1 MKIVLIHGMW
11 CRAETLSALK
21 DALTQAGHE
30 VFVPTLPFHVPSSNP
45 PPELGSYRLIDYV
58 SYLTKEIKA
67 KGWEKPVLIGHSM
80 GGWLAQA
87 LAAEG
92 LASRLV
98 LFAPAAPRGIFP
110 LGIAPLYTLLEVPFK
125 WKFWAK
131 PFQPT
136 FRGANFGL
144 LNRIPKEKRRE
155 LYNSLN
161 WESGRALFELA
172 FWFFDPFA
180 GNRIDA
186 NKVDCP
192 VLVLAGKEDRIIPNR
207 VTKAIA
213 RRYSNSEYEVF
224 PGHAHWLVDEPG
236 KEKIYSVM
244 LDWLKRNSK

>member
-11 CRAETLSALK
+11 SRAETLESLK
-21 DALTQAGHE
+21 KTLINQGHE
-30 VFVPTLPFHVPSSNP
+30 VFAPTLPYHVPSSNP
-45 PPELGSYRLIDYV
+45 PPELGSYRLVDYV
-58 SYLTKEIKA
+58 RYLSNEIKA
-67 KGWEKPVLIGHSM
+67 KGWKKPTLIGHSM

-92 LASRLV
+92 LASKIV

-110 LGIAPLYTLLEVPFK
+110 LGISPLYTLLEVPFK

-144 LNRIPKEKRRE
+144 SNKIPKEKRKE

-172 FWFFDPFA
+172 FWFFDPFS
-180 GNRIDA
+180 GNKIDPK
-186 NKVDCP
+186 KVTCP
-192 VLVLAGKEDRIIPNR
+192 VLVLAGKEDRIIPKR
-207 VTKAIA
+207 VTKAVA
-213 RRYSNSEYEVF
+213 KRYRNSEYVVF
-224 PGHAHWLVDEPG
+224 PDHAHWLVDEPG
-236 KEKIYSVM
+236 SEKIYTIM
-244 LDWLKRNSK
+244 FEWLNRNS